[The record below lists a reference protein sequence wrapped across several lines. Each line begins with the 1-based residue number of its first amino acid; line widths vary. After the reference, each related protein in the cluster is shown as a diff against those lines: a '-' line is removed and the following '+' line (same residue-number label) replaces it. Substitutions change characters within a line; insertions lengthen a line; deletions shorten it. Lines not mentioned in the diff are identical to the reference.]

1 MVTSN
6 RRTLANQKNALK
18 STGPRTPAGKA
29 SSSANATQHGV
40 LSRHLILPGEDRQDY
55 DALLVQLLVEQKP
68 VGTLE
73 MTLVER
79 MAIALWRQ
87 RRLITAEAAQLQLQQ
102 AEVSAANLIRIRQLT
117 GINDLGYITAM
128 SRESMPPL
136 PDIEADLAECD
147 RWLAEADMDMEQDIR
162 SLPKRLPRL
171 WSLLANELEV
181 DTPAQACAHILNE
194 ADGWLLAWVTGVRHQ
209 TQDLRKIATALS
221 QIRQAALLPQQ
232 SDVLSRYQTH
242 LDNDLYKAM
251 RALRDAQHD
260 RFAQAALNATPIDPQ
275 P

>member
-6 RRTLANQKNALK
+6 RRTIANQKNALK
-18 STGPRTPAGKA
+18 STGPRTPEGKA

-40 LSRHLILPGEDRQDY
+40 LSRHLILLGEDRHDY
-55 DALLVQLLVEQKP
+55 DALFGQLLAEQKP

-87 RRLITAEAAQLQLQQ
+87 RRLISAEAAQLQLQQ
-102 AEVSAANLIRIRQLT
+102 TEVSEADLFRIRRLT
-117 GINDLGYITAM
+117 GIEDLCYLKAM

-147 RWLAEADMDMEQDIR
+147 RWLAEADMDLLEDIR
-162 SLPKRLPRL
+162 TLPTRLPRL
-171 WSLLANELEV
+171 WRMLANELEV
-181 DTPAQACAHILNE
+181 DTPEQACAQILNE
-194 ADGWLLAWVTGVRHQ
+194 ADGLLLPCVKVVRHH
-209 TQDLRKIATALS
+209 TRDFLKIATALS

-232 SDVLSRYQTH
+232 SDVLSRYQTN

-251 RALRDAQHD
+251 RALREAQHD
-260 RFAQAALNATPIDPQ
+260 RFDQAALNATPIDPQ